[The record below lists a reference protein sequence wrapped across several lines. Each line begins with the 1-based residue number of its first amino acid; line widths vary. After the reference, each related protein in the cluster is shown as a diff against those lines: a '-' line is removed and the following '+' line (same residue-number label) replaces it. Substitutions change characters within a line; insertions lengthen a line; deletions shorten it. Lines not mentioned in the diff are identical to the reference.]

1 MGQVRLFKKRQEWTE
16 FDQKKKEAFA
26 KRNQLIQLKKYLR
39 KVEKERLSLSKYQ
52 RCTGWVEQNT
62 PLVRLK
68 TNARIRGVAFNL
80 SLQEFRQW
88 AKETGYLDNCGR
100 KKKNLTI
107 DRINRDNPLGYHID
121 NIQVLTNGENAR
133 KYYAFEAKGLEYP
146 SQEPEAFDS
155 MDEMKITS
163 DEMAF

>member
-1 MGQVRLFKKRQEWTE
+1 MTPTEIYQNQQRKKGTCIE
-16 FDQKKKEAFA
+16 
-26 KRNQLIQLKKYLR
+26 Y
-39 KVEKERLSLSKYQ
+39 
-52 RCTGWVEQNT
+52 RCTSKAHPKKAGRCHKHYARYFKQKH
-62 PLVRLK
+62 PAAYAFQRLK
-68 TNARIRGVAFNL
+68 TNARVRGVAFNL